1 MLRFGSADFRLKA
14 RATSL
19 YPVKTSCNRF
29 ANSEA
34 TRGYQ
39 YHPGGLIFNNFT
51 ADYHPT
57 KWATP
62 TLGCVRPAFR
72 GNMAA
77 STLTQ
82 RGYDPHSMAWETIT
96 TSEKPNSA
104 PSPRFRSQALNDA
117 VERRLQANTKK
128 LASATDSAS
137 GTLTD
142 KTEPPALRA
151 AGRNGKVL
159 TKWKPRP
166 FPKPNP
172 EDYVV
177 VVKPRE
183 SISLHEAFSENRYGT
198 AFKAYLGPERAES
211 LTVLP
216 SREQNLI
223 VIHTPHPDTADK
235 VIGDFAVNTERG
247 QVLLHGYLRQDG
259 GNVCHGVIAISNADT
274 TETLRESVR
283 WRSGTI
289 VEVRKFGTSNKARV
303 TFAGKDKPRFV
314 HYDTMLIPVQ
324 PYYRTIPACDKCGVV
339 GHRKDTCP
347 NPRPDTCGLCAQQ
360 VPLVKEGVR
369 APHECVP
376 VCSVCGGAHATNSR
390 ACTAKYRTSK
400 MAAQQGGKSKRAT
413 KKRRQLQAPSEPSC
427 SDIAKTDKPGTPA
440 GGAGKQSS
448 TPPHGGTGK
457 QSTSKPSGEAGSWA
471 KAIKNGNQVSGT
483 GRVASSSPPVP
494 PSSVRNAEQ
503 NIISNLQAQIEALQK
518 RLAAAEAKQAQI
530 VSPLPAAEA
539 MESETGAPATD
550 AVAAL
555 EARMN
560 TLEARLDSRIT
571 VLENQISAAVN
582 AAIAKMTEAIPNL
595 IAQQVARFNKRAGPI
610 KDVSGRHL
618 KTSRRQIEFADDDS
632 CSLSGVEDTPLPAST
647 GSGAPPPLPSVNL
660 SDNGGHP

>member
-1 MLRFGSADFRLKA
+1 M
-14 RATSL
+14 
-19 YPVKTSCNRF
+19 
-29 ANSEA
+29 
-34 TRGYQ
+34 
-39 YHPGGLIFNNFT
+39 
-51 ADYHPT
+51 
-57 KWATP
+57 
-62 TLGCVRPAFR
+62 
-72 GNMAA
+72 
-77 STLTQ
+77 
-82 RGYDPHSMAWETIT
+82 IT

-104 PSPRFRSQALNDA
+104 SSPRFRSQALNDA
-117 VERRLQANTKK
+117 VERRLQPNAKK
-128 LASATDSAS
+128 LASTTDSAS

-142 KTEPPALRA
+142 KTEPPASRA
-151 AGRNGKVL
+151 AGRNSKVL

-166 FPKPNP
+166 FPRPNP
-172 EDYVV
+172 KDYVV

-223 VIHTPHPDTADK
+223 VIHTPHPDAADK

-247 QVLLHGYLRQDG
+247 QVLLHGYLQQDG
-259 GNVCHGVIAISNADT
+259 GNVCHGVIAVSNADT

-339 GHRKDTCP
+339 GHQKDTCP
-347 NPRPDTCGLCAQQ
+347 NPRQDTCGLCAQQ

-390 ACTAKYRTSK
+390 ACTAKYRNPK
-400 MAAQQGGKSKRAT
+400 MAAQQGGKSKSAT

-427 SDIAKTDKPGTPA
+427 RDIAKTDKTGTPT
-440 GGAGKQSS
+440 GGVGKQSS
-448 TPPHGGTGK
+448 TPPPPHGGTGK
-457 QSTSKPSGEAGSWA
+457 QPPAKPSGEAGSWA

-518 RLAAAEAKQAQI
+518 RLAAAEAKQAQL
-530 VSPLPAAEA
+530 VSPSPLPAAEA

-582 AAIAKMTEAIPNL
+582 AAIAKMTEAIPTL
-595 IAQQVARFNKRAGPI
+595 IAQQVARFNKRASPI

-632 CSLSGVEDTPLPAST
+632 CSLSGCWLRSAATTTIS
-647 GSGAPPPLPSVNL
+647 
-660 SDNGGHP
+660 